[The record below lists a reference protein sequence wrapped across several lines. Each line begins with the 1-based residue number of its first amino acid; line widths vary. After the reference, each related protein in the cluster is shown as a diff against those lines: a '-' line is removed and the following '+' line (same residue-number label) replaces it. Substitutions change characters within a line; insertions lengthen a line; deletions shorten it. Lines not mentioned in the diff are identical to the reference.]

1 IRALFPKEDIRLSQ
15 ANGSVVISGSVA
27 NAAVSTQVQNVIEAA
42 GFKAV
47 NMLTSPISAATQV
60 QLQVRVAEVNRNRLR
75 DYGTSFMQNGM
86 SGGYLNSGGGPT
98 VLGDSKVGALNAVF
112 QPALNVLLF
121 NRSLNTLAMLKLLR
135 TEGAFRELAE
145 PNLIAMNGQQASFLA
160 GG

>member
-1 IRALFPKEDIRLSQ
+1 
-15 ANGSVVISGSVA
+15 
-27 NAAVSTQVQNVIEAA
+27 
-42 GFKAV
+42 
-47 NMLTSPISAATQV
+47 
-60 QLQVRVAEVNRNRLR
+60 
-75 DYGTSFMQNGM
+75 
-86 SGGYLNSGGGPT
+86 GGYLNSGGGPT

-160 GG
+160 GGEFPVPVLQNAGSGGNIGITIVWKERSEERRVGKECRARWWRDQ